1 MRIGFV
7 TPEYVLPDRWDGGL
21 ANYLRKVGVSL
32 AARGHAPAVFVLSQR
47 DAQWQDGQITIYE
60 VKKVEIQGRAKFR
73 GFHRVLAQYLNA
85 RRLATAVWR
94 IHRAKPLDIVQASSY
109 MAPGYKL
116 LGNDRIPIVC
126 RVSSYTPMLRSAFG
140 TQRNSAAYLSDWLEI
155 RQVLDADA
163 SFAPS
168 RFVANT
174 YERVEGFQPKVIRS
188 PLSLPNVELDP
199 SFYHAHL
206 DDKAYLLFFGTLS
219 RIKGVDLL
227 AKVIPKIVRWHT
239 ALSIVFIGRDDGLP
253 GGQKMFDY
261 ISAEC
266 HSFAHKLHYWP
277 PLPKDQLYPIIAN
290 AIGIVMPSRVDNY
303 PNACLEAQ
311 SLGVPVVGTD
321 SSSLEEMIVDGETG
335 FLATNGD
342 SKSLCEEI
350 ERLLDLSAAQSEQMR
365 KKILAA
371 NQAIRRE
378 DRVGQL
384 TVFYQETIDSFH
396 TRA

>member
-174 YERVEGFQPKVIRS
+174 YERFEGFRPQVIRT
-188 PLSLPNVELDP
+188 PVVLPDVVLDP
-199 SFYHAHL
+199 DFYQRHL
-206 DDKAYLLFFGTLS
+206 AEKAYLLFFGTLS

-227 AKVIPKIVRWHT
+227 TQVIPEVLQKHI
-239 ALSIVFIGRDDGLP
+239 ALSLVFIGRDDGLP

-261 ISAEC
+261 LISRC
-266 HSFAHKLHYWP
+266 HGFVDRLHYWP
-277 PLPKDQLYPIIAN
+277 ALPKAQLYPIIAN
-290 AIGIVMPSRVDNY
+290 AVGVLMPSRVDNY

-311 SLGVPVVGTD
+311 SLGVPVVGTYQ
-321 SSSLEEMIVDGETG
+321 SSLEEMIVDGETG
-335 FLATNGD
+335 LLATNGD
-342 SKSLCEEI
+342 APSLSRAI
-350 ERLLDLSAAQSEQMR
+350 ESLLDLTVTQRQQMR
-365 KKILAA
+365 ANILAA
-371 NQAIRRE
+371 NQTICAE
-378 DRVGQL
+378 DRIGQL
-384 TVFYQETIDSFH
+384 VAFYQATVVDFQARS
-396 TRA
+396 